1 MIECVS
7 ATGKAI
13 APLIIFKGKQ
23 HQESWYSNT
32 NAADAFFAVSDQ
44 GWTNSEIALEWLQR
58 DFDPQT
64 KSQAQNGHQLLL
76 INGYSS
82 HTSYEFLEY
91 CLQNK
96 IIPFCMPSHSTHHLQ
111 PLDVSAFRLYQHYY
125 SQAIDEESRLL
136 HGVLNIGKHNFWCF
150 FSGHVSRPSPYQQ
163 SALAGEK
170 ADSTHLILA
179 WSTVFCLVI
188 RLPSLERIAIL
199 SSGPKTPESS
209 LCTEARETGDQ
220 GFNGLPSTTKLSE
233 AF

>member
-58 DFDPQT
+58 VFDPQT

-136 HGVLNIGKHNFWCF
+136 HGVLDIGKHNFWVLLQRARLKTF
-150 FSGHVSRPSPYQQ
+150 TLPTISSGWRKSGLYPFNPRLVYSLLPGNKTPESRKNS
-163 SALAGEK
+163 
-170 ADSTHLILA
+170 D
-179 WSTVFCLVI
+179 
-188 RLPSLERIAIL
+188 L
-199 SSGPKTPESS
+199 SSGPKIPESS